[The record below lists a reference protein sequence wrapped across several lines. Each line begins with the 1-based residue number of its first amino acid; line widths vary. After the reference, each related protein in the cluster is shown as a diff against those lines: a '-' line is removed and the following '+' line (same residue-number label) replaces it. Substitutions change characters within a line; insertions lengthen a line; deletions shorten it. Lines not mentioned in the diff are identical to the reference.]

1 MTEAVAADLNI
12 IDTVDERKSEEIIA
26 ILALINR
33 GECVQSDQLETTKRK
48 REENNDTET
57 ISSAIVPL
65 DHAQEI
71 QSVDSAPVVNNANS
85 NEEGQSAEPA
95 KKKKKQFVGKT
106 NFVNNDEFEDILETG
121 WFYLDSYEK
130 PQGPF
135 SSREMKQWYFAGFFF
150 ETTMVKRINEEE
162 FVPISDCEEFK
173 HYDLSSTIVSTDIY
187 SMDAAASTEQK
198 QDYYGEEQYGH
209 NYNHYESAYHQP
221 SVSSNYAQSAYFNSH
236 NGRFAPVA
244 SHFAAK
250 GIPEDK
256 AGRMLSHYLDMDS
269 YQESM
274 RAAKS
279 SEQEVGGKIKV
290 TKKMVSAFKK
300 KKVDKQRRRILMM

>member
-1 MTEAVAADLNI
+1 MTEQQVADLNTI
-12 IDTVDERKSEEIIA
+12 ETVEENKSE
-26 ILALINR
+26 
-33 GECVQSDQLETTKRK
+33 VQSDQLETSKRK
-48 REENNDTET
+48 REEENNDTEN
-57 ISSAIVPL
+57 ISTTKTL
-65 DHAQEI
+65 DHAQDIE
-71 QSVDSAPVVNNANS
+71 SVDSAPIVNANS
-85 NEEGQSAEPA
+85 NEEDQSVEPA
-95 KKKKKQFVGKT
+95 KKKKKQFVGKKT
-106 NFVNNDEFEDILETG
+106 NFVNIDEFEDILETG

-162 FVPISDCEEFK
+162 FVPISECEEFK
-173 HYDLSSTIVSTDIY
+173 HYDLSATTIVSTDIY
-187 SMDAAASTEQK
+187 SMDGALSTEKK

-209 NYNHYESAYHQP
+209 NYNHYDESAYYQP
-221 SVSSNYAQSAYFNSH
+221 QQQQQQPTLSGDYAQSAYFNSH
-236 NGRFAPVA
+236 SGKFAPVA

-269 YQESM
+269 YQEAM
-274 RAAKS
+274 RTAKS
-279 SEQEVGGKIKV
+279 SDAEGGGKVKI

>member
-1 MTEAVAADLNI
+1 MTEQQVADLNI
-12 IDTVDERKSEEIIA
+12 IETVDENKSE
-26 ILALINR
+26 
-33 GECVQSDQLETTKRK
+33 VQSDQLEETSKRK
-48 REENNDTET
+48 REEINETENLSNT
-57 ISSAIVPL
+57 KTLL
-65 DHAQEI
+65 DHVTEI
-71 QSVDSAPVVNNANS
+71 QTVDSAPVVNANS
-85 NEEGQSAEPA
+85 NEEDQSVEPA

-162 FVPISDCEEFK
+162 FVPISECEEFK
-173 HYDLSSTIVSTDIY
+173 HYDLSATTGVSTDIY
-187 SMDAAASTEQK
+187 SMDAASTEQK

-209 NYNHYESAYHQP
+209 NNYNHYESVYHQQP
-221 SVSSNYAQSAYFNSH
+221 SASDNYAQSAYFNSH

-274 RAAKS
+274 RAAKG
-279 SEQEVGGKIKV
+279 SEQEGGGKVKV